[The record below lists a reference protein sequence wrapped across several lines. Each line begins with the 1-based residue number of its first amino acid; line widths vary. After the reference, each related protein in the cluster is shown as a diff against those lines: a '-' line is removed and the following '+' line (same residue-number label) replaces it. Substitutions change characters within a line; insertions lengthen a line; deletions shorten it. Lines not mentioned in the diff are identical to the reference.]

1 MTDLARRRVTD
12 PKVSVQLDKALGS
25 AKQLLTLINDILNIS
40 KMETEHVTLDRV
52 SFCLSETLNHVQ
64 NEIGHRAKTKGLRFH
79 IVEADALVGRVFEG
93 DPARLEQI
101 LLNLVGNAVKFTEQ
115 GGIVIRALLDTSFES
130 EVQVRFEIEDTG
142 IGIAIEDQGRLFN
155 LFEQGDGTSTRK
167 YGGLGLGLILSKR
180 LAEQMQGNIGVS
192 SRLGVG
198 STFWFTVRLGVD
210 VSVDGVF
217 ANPKGKARDIMAAAD
232 KWELNNGPST
242 ELADVNIDD
251 LRQASKVLMKMFE
264 GGELLV
270 FDYLQTQAALL
281 NKASPADYQS
291 MQTALQ
297 QYNFDEAAH
306 ALMNIMR
313 RYIVTD

>member
-1 MTDLARRRVTD
+1 
-12 PKVSVQLDKALGS
+12 
-25 AKQLLTLINDILNIS
+25 
-40 KMETEHVTLDRV
+40 
-52 SFCLSETLNHVQ
+52 
-64 NEIGHRAKTKGLRFH
+64 
-79 IVEADALVGRVFEG
+79 
-93 DPARLEQI
+93 
-101 LLNLVGNAVKFTEQ
+101 
-115 GGIVIRALLDTSFES
+115 
-130 EVQVRFEIEDTG
+130 
-142 IGIAIEDQGRLFN
+142 
-155 LFEQGDGTSTRK
+155 
-167 YGGLGLGLILSKR
+167 
-180 LAEQMQGNIGVS
+180 
-192 SRLGVG
+192 
-198 STFWFTVRLGVD
+198 
-210 VSVDGVF
+210 
-217 ANPKGKARDIMAAAD
+217 MAAAD